1 MSRKPRRQTY
11 PLETYLKKIVNES
24 IRSDQD
30 VQRLSGQWDNNMVN
44 ELMVTVLK
52 DDYIPPIIL
61 GEEQRDDTTQLWII
75 EGLQRSTSL
84 SRFRYGNY
92 KITSSVEDYMIEYQ
106 REVVD
111 ENGEVKRDA
120 EGNIVREL
128 IEFDVR
134 NKTYSGL
141 PEELKN
147 RFDEYQI
154 ETVIHEECTMQQMSK
169 LVRRYNNHK
178 SMNASQKAF
187 TYIENFARDIR
198 NITGEHR
205 FFKDFDNYSQ
215 KERDNGTL
223 ERIVAEAVMAIFHL
237 EHWQKQSKRMDAYLN
252 EHASKEEFAVL
263 KEYFDRLEVILDRKT
278 ATLFNSKN
286 TFIWMALFAKFTELG
301 ESDERF
307 AEFLRAFMEELH
319 AAEADGESFD
329 TVDANRC
336 TKDKAVVKKKIAL
349 LEKLMRDYFK
359 GKKQNTKSVEKR
371 VREDLG
377 STLGN
382 KSAGDFAE
390 TPENEGTGTE
400 EFVRELVKADMRTE
414 DMRTEDMELY
424 REVLEDLT
432 LNVDNSSELL
442 EEQNLPSLLAIV
454 AYSFEKELDLD
465 DWIVDF
471 FQRNRH
477 YRKNQRENYF
487 YMKEDIDNYFQKS
500 G

>member
-1 MSRKPRRQTY
+1 MARKPRRQTY

-178 SMNASQKAF
+178 SMNASQRAF

-215 KERDNGTL
+215 KERENGTL
-223 ERIVAEAVMAIFHL
+223 ERIVAEAVMAVFHL
-237 EHWQKQSKRMDAYLN
+237 EHWQKQSKRMDTYLN

-263 KEYFDRLEVILDRKT
+263 KEYFDRLERILDKKT
-278 ATLFNSKN
+278 AGLFNSKN

-301 ESDERF
+301 EPDRRF

-319 AAEADGESFD
+319 AVEVEGEAFD

-349 LEKLMRDYFK
+349 LERLMKDYFK
-359 GKKQNTKSVEKR
+359 EKNTKSVEKTGI
-371 VREDLG
+371 ED
-377 STLGN
+377 
-382 KSAGDFAE
+382 
-390 TPENEGTGTE
+390 
-400 EFVRELVKADMRTE
+400 FVREAVKADIGA
-414 DMRTEDMELY
+414 EDMELY

-432 LNVDNSSELL
+432 LNVDNSSVLL
-442 EEQNLPSLLAIV
+442 EEQNLPSLVAIV

-465 DWIVDF
+465 EWIVDF
-471 FQRNRH
+471 FQRNQH
-477 YRKNQRENYF
+477 YRKNQKENYL
-487 YMKEDIDNYFQKS
+487 YMREDVENYLQK
-500 G
+500 GG

>member
-1 MSRKPRRQTY
+1 MARKPRRQTY
-11 PLETYLKKIVNES
+11 PLETYLKKMANES

-61 GEEQRDDTTQLWII
+61 GEEQREDTTQLWII

-154 ETVIHEECTMQQMSK
+154 ETVIHEECTMQEMSK

-178 SMNASQKAF
+178 SMNASQRAF

-223 ERIVAEAVMAIFHL
+223 ERIVTEAAMAVFHL
-237 EHWQKQSKRMDAYLN
+237 EHWQKQSKRMDTYLN
-252 EHASKEEFAVL
+252 EHATKEEFAVL
-263 KEYFDRLEVILDRKT
+263 KEYFDRLEAVLDKKT
-278 ATLFNSKN
+278 AGLFNSKN
-286 TFIWMALFAKFTELG
+286 TFIWVALFAKFTELG
-301 ESDERF
+301 EPDRRF
-307 AEFLRAFMEELH
+307 AEFLRAFMERLH
-319 AAEADGESFD
+319 AVEIDGESFD
-329 TVDANRC
+329 AIDANRC
-336 TKDKAVVKKKIAL
+336 TKDKAVVKKKLAL
-349 LEKLMRDYFK
+349 LEKLMRQHFSGEPSVESSI
-359 GKKQNTKSVEKR
+359 GKKQKEFFSGNPSVKTFIGEHSSKLHFEKTEIENFL
-371 VREDLG
+371 RE
-377 STLGN
+377 
-382 KSAGDFAE
+382 
-390 TPENEGTGTE
+390 
-400 EFVRELVKADMRTE
+400 VVKE
-414 DMRTEDMELY
+414 DIQEEDMELY

-432 LNVDNSSELL
+432 LNVDNTSKLL

-465 DWIVDF
+465 RWIEDF
-471 FQRNRH
+471 FRRNRH
-477 YRKNQRENYF
+477 YRKNQRENYR
-487 YMKEDIDNYFQKS
+487 YMKEDIEKYLER
-500 G
+500 GG

>member
-1 MSRKPRRQTY
+1 MKGGNSMTRKPRRQTY
-11 PLETYLKKIVNES
+11 PLETYLKKMANES

-61 GEEQRDDTTQLWII
+61 GEEQREDTTQLWII

-84 SRFRYGNY
+84 SKFRYGNY

-134 NKTYSGL
+134 NKTYNGL
-141 PEELKN
+141 PEELKS

-154 ETVIHEECTMQQMSK
+154 ETVIHEECTVQEMSK

-178 SMNASQKAF
+178 SMNASQRAF

-223 ERIVAEAVMAIFHL
+223 ERIVTETAMAVFHL

-252 EHASKEEFAVL
+252 EHATKEEFAVL
-263 KEYFDRLEVILDRKT
+263 KEYFDRLEAILDKKT
-278 ATLFNSKN
+278 ADLFHSKN
-286 TFIWMALFAKFTELG
+286 TFIWVALFAKFTELG
-301 ESDERF
+301 EPDRRF
-307 AEFLRAFMEELH
+307 AEFLRAFMEKLH
-319 AAEADGESFD
+319 AVEIDGESFD
-329 TVDANRC
+329 IIDANRC
-336 TKDKAVVKKKIAL
+336 TKDKAVVKKKLVL
-349 LEKLMRDYFK
+349 LEKLMRQYFNGEPAVK
-359 GKKQNTKSVEKR
+359 SSIGKKQKASFVGEHSSKPHIEKTEIENFVSEVVNAD
-371 VREDLG
+371 VRE
-377 STLGN
+377 
-382 KSAGDFAE
+382 
-390 TPENEGTGTE
+390 
-400 EFVRELVKADMRTE
+400 
-414 DMRTEDMELY
+414 EDMELY
-424 REVLEDLT
+424 REVFEDLT
-432 LNVDNSSELL
+432 LNVDNSSKLL
-442 EEQNLPSLLAIV
+442 EEQNLPSFLAIV

-465 DWIVDF
+465 QWIVDF
-471 FQRNRH
+471 FGRNRH
-477 YRKNQRENYF
+477 YRKNQRENYL
-487 YMKEDIDNYFQKS
+487 YMREDVEKYFQE
-500 G
+500 GG

>member
-1 MSRKPRRQTY
+1 MARKPRRQTY
-11 PLETYLKKIVNES
+11 PLETYLKKMANES

-61 GEEQRDDTTQLWII
+61 GEEQREDTTQLWII

-128 IEFDVR
+128 LEFDVR
-134 NKTYSGL
+134 NKTYNGL

-154 ETVIHEECTMQQMSK
+154 ETVIHEECTMQEMSK

-178 SMNASQKAF
+178 SMNASQRAF

-223 ERIVAEAVMAIFHL
+223 ERIVTESAMAVFHL
-237 EHWQKQSKRMDAYLN
+237 EHWQKQSKRMDSYLN

-263 KEYFDRLEVILDRKT
+263 REYFDRLEAILDTKT
-278 ATLFNSKN
+278 AQLFNSKN
-286 TFIWMALFAKFTELG
+286 TFIWVALFAKFTELG
-301 ESDERF
+301 ETDRRF
-307 AEFLRAFMEELH
+307 AEFLQAFMEKLH
-319 AAEADGESFD
+319 AVEVDEETFD
-329 TVDANRC
+329 TIDANRC
-336 TKDKAVVKKKIAL
+336 TKDKAVVKKKLAL
-349 LEKLMRDYFK
+349 LEKLMKEYFA
-359 GKKQNTKSVEKR
+359 GKIPSEH
-371 VREDLG
+371 
-377 STLGN
+377 
-382 KSAGDFAE
+382 FAE
-390 TPENEGTGTE
+390 KTSSVYSVGKTGIE
-400 EFVRELVKADMRTE
+400 DFIRQVVKADVREE
-414 DMRTEDMELY
+414 DVELY

-465 DWIVDF
+465 QWIVDF

-477 YRKNQRENYF
+477 YRKDQRENYL
-487 YMKEDIDNYFQKS
+487 YMKKDVERYLKK
-500 G
+500 GG